1 LEILTVNV
9 GSSSVKLDRFD
20 GRTTSPRHLAALRPS
35 PGAAALGELP
45 TPGLIVHRV
54 VHGGPL
60 ARPVRIDAAVEAQ
73 IEACAP
79 LAPLHNPPALA
90 MIRACRQ
97 HFGDAVAQVAVFD
110 TAFFANLP
118 PAARTYA
125 LPRELIQ
132 KHAIRRYGFHGIAHQ
147 ALWRAW
153 QEHTGCGGRIVTLQL
168 GAGCSAAAIAD
179 GRPLDTSMGFTPLE
193 GLVMATRSGDVDP
206 GLLLYLQRVAGL
218 DAAGMEELLS
228 RHSGLLGLAGE
239 ADMRRLLADPS
250 PAAARA
256 LEVFCQRVRKYIG
269 AFAAVLGG
277 LDGVVFGGGIGSHAP
292 AVRTRVLTGMQWLG
306 LRLDEAANAAG
317 DADRCISAAG
327 AACAAWVFA
336 VDEAGELARAG
347 QQWLAGAD
355 GPGRLTSPGC

>member
-1 LEILTVNV
+1 MEILTVNV

-20 GRTTSPRHLAALRPS
+20 GRTTSPRQLAALRPS

-110 TAFFANLP
+110 TAFFADLP

-153 QEHTGCGGRIVTLQL
+153 QQHTGRGGRIVTLQL

-206 GLLLYLQRVAGL
+206 GLLLYLLRTGSM
-218 DAAGMEELLS
+218 DAAQLERMLS
-228 RHSGLLGLAGE
+228 EQSGLLGLAGS
-239 ADMRRLLADPS
+239 ADMRSLLADPS
-250 PAAARA
+250 ATAAHAIDIY
-256 LEVFCQRVRKYIG
+256 CQRVRKYIG

-277 LDGVVFGGGIGSHAP
+277 LDGVVFGGGVGEHAP
-292 AVRTRVLTGMQWLG
+292 AIRAGILAGMEWLG
-306 LRLDEAANAAG
+306 IRLDTAANAAANG
-317 DADRCISAAG
+317 PARPISAAG
-327 AACAAWVFA
+327 SRCAVWVIS
-336 VDEAGELARAG
+336 VDEATELARIGQGFLTNAG
-347 QQWLAGAD
+347 
-355 GPGRLTSPGC
+355 